1 MYAKLCNIEILPS
14 YIKDVSIGDLL
25 TVQALVTNP
34 LDWHHFYDKISTIK
48 KGEKTSFMVVTVEG
62 ERLEGQGDI
71 VEVEKWNN
79 HGHYG
84 FKIKVDI
91 KRQKSLTD
99 RRTRIPKKERSPFE
113 SPKSVLGAR
122 TVPVQVSP
130 VTAALTVDSDEIVGF
145 NELLK
150 DSLSMDMSH

>member
-71 VEVEKWNN
+71 VEVEKWSN

-91 KRQKSLTD
+91 KKQKSLTD
-99 RRTRIPKKERSPFE
+99 RRTRAPKGERTSFE
-113 SPKSVLGAR
+113 GPKAVPGAR
-122 TVPVQVSP
+122 TVPVP
-130 VTAALTVDSDEIVGF
+130 VTATLTVDSDEIVGF

-150 DSLSMDMSH
+150 GSLAMDMSR